1 MVSKNLFLSVMRE
14 GMLSSISLIQE
25 HAGLQKS
32 DIDKKSDGS
41 YVTVLDREIESIF
54 LRLAGDRFPDTPVL
68 AEESSALCDE
78 ASRGNWV
85 GNFFSSNYQIVLDP
99 VDGTR
104 NFIEGKREYCIA
116 VALTK
121 QVGEG
126 IWPLIGMVAVP
137 EEHALYWNTGEA
149 AFKEDLQS
157 GEIITLQSNV
167 SEPEQFSV
175 NSKDRQWAKESGLGF
190 KLPWNSSGSSVYD
203 FLGTVTGRNRGSLV
217 GSQRLWDLMAPL
229 SIALVSDCELIDVA
243 TGQLVT
249 SISREEV
256 AIDSPEASW
265 GLKTRFMLLRRGDG
279 LSQFLASC
287 K

>member
-1 MVSKNLFLSVMRE
+1 MRE

-32 DIDKKSDGS
+32 DIDRKSDGS
-41 YVTVLDREIESIF
+41 YVTVIDREIESIF

-78 ASRGNWV
+78 AARENWV
-85 GNFFSSNYQIVLDP
+85 GNFFNSNYQIVLDP

-149 AFKEDLQS
+149 AFKEDLRS
-157 GEIITLQSNV
+157 GKIITLQLNT

-203 FLGTVTGRNRGSLV
+203 FLGTVTGRNRASLV

-243 TGQLVT
+243 TGQSVT
-249 SISREEV
+249 SIGREEV

-265 GLKTRFMLLRRGDG
+265 GLKKRFMLLRRGDE
-279 LSQFLASC
+279 LSQFLASY